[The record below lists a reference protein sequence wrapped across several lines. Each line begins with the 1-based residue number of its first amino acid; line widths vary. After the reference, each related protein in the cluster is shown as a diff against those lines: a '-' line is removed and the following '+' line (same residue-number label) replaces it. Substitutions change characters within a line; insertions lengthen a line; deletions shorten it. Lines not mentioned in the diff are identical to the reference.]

1 MHNYD
6 QWDFG
11 TGWIHFGSHTGFQIQ
26 VLDLDWHSQM
36 LLQHCFLCFLVK
48 VSNSFVKRNFEL
60 HHNMGFWAIST
71 DVVELHL
78 VAVAELMM
86 KLGWKKKKSDIWVI
100 FWGFSNGTDLGNLIG
115 DFDCGYSIQW
125 KFSNFPA
132 IMILRE
138 ISFSWFQK
146 VKNAVLTV
154 LKMLNFDFQKNFT
167 LENVKN

>member
-48 VSNSFVKRNFEL
+48 VLNSFVKRNFEL

-71 DVVELHL
+71 DVVGLHL
-78 VAVAELMM
+78 VAVVELMM
-86 KLGWKKKKSDIWVI
+86 KLGWKNNGIKHLIHNLVI
-100 FWGFSNGTDLGNLIG
+100 FKWYTLYYLPLRTWNGCSLAIGEGHGNSSHGISRG
-115 DFDCGYSIQW
+115 
-125 KFSNFPA
+125 A
-132 IMILRE
+132 IRKQTWI
-138 ISFSWFQK
+138 ISATNSG
-146 VKNAVLTV
+146 L
-154 LKMLNFDFQKNFT
+154 
-167 LENVKN
+167 